1 MPSDT
6 NAETATND
14 KTFMLKNIYK
24 SLSKTKAKKVV
35 AFVDSCFSGKD
46 DKGSLL
52 FDGVAPVLKVKK
64 TNFDESKMTIFT
76 AGSSKNFSNQY
87 KEKKH
92 RLFSYFLMK
101 GLALNKTNTKEL
113 YSYVK
118 KNVANKSKK
127 LGLAYLQVPELMGRS
142 NGKIK

>member
-1 MPSDT
+1 
-6 NAETATND
+6 
-14 KTFMLKNIYK
+14 MLKNIYS
-24 SLSKTKAKKVV
+24 SLSQTKAKKVV

-64 TNFDESKMTIFT
+64 TTFDKSKMTIFT

-92 RLFSYFLMK
+92 RLFSYYLMK
-101 GLALNKTNTKEL
+101 GLAQGKTNTKEL
-113 YSYVK
+113 FAYVK
-118 KNVANKSKK
+118 RNVANKSRK
-127 LGLAYLQVPELMGRS
+127 LGSSYLQIPQLMGQS
-142 NGKIK
+142 SGKIR